1 MKETIIINSISEQY
15 ELLSL
20 PKPEH
25 PLIGVVNF
33 NDIKRVPGDEVPH
46 DIIVNLYTIAI
57 KNGFTGSCKYG
68 QNYYDFDQG
77 IMTFIAPGQLVT
89 FEAGNPFSG
98 WLLTIHPDF
107 LRSYP
112 LGKKFAECGFFSY
125 SLSEALY
132 LSEKEEKMIETIM
145 QNIKYEYCS
154 NIDNYSQDV
163 IISYIDLLL
172 SYSTRYYNRQFIT
185 RKNAN
190 NDLLVKLEKILSG
203 YFDSEKLKQ
212 HGLPSVQYLSEQL
225 NLSPQYLSDMLRKHT
240 GLNTQ
245 QHIHNKL
252 IEKAKD
258 ILSAT
263 NLSVSEIAYNLGFEY
278 PQSFS
283 KLFKNKTN
291 FSPSEYRNS
300 FN

>member
-1 MKETIIINSISEQY
+1 MKEPIIIHSISEQY
-15 ELLSL
+15 QLFSL

-33 NDIKRVPGDEVPH
+33 SDIKRAPGDEGPY
-46 DIIVNLYTIAI
+46 DIQANLYTIAI
-57 KNGFTGSCKYG
+57 KKGFTGSCKYG

-77 IMTFIAPGQLVT
+77 AMTFIAPGQTVT
-89 FEAGNPFSG
+89 FEAGDPFTG

-107 LRSYP
+107 IRNTP
-112 LGKKFAECGFFSY
+112 LTKKFAECGFFSY

-145 QNIKYEYCS
+145 KNIKNEYRS
-154 NIDNYSQDV
+154 IIDHYSQDV
-163 IISYIDLLL
+163 MISHIELLL
-172 SYSTRYYNRQFIT
+172 SYATRYYNRQFIT

-190 NDLLVKLEKILSG
+190 NDLLIKLEAVLAE
-203 YFDSEKLKQ
+203 YFDSEQVKQ
-212 HGLPSVQYLSEQL
+212 HGLPSVQYLSERL

-240 GLNTQ
+240 GQNTQ

-252 IEKAKD
+252 IDKAKD

-263 NLSVSEIAYNLGFEY
+263 NLTVSEIAYNLGFEY

-291 FSPSEYRNS
+291 LSPSEYRNS